1 MLCTWFP
8 WTPRGLTLAEVK
20 TRRTLVV
27 LLAAVAE
34 QDLVDELPGLIP
46 LMLVHVEGEQRLP
59 LLGPLNLVLWEHTHM
74 TSALRGGGGVEELPN
89 FADEQY

>member
-59 LLGPLNLVLWEHTHM
+59 LLGPLNLVL
-74 TSALRGGGGVEELPN
+74 
-89 FADEQY
+89 